1 MDIEGLALSSIHLV
15 TRSIDSFVQ
24 ADAELAHK
32 VVASRKKIDA
42 DFQQI
47 KDRLVQRWKR
57 KGMNEEQVIDRILIA
72 NDFCHIAHHANNIGQ
87 WVLDGQRKDVQQ

>member
-1 MDIEGLALSSIHLV
+1 MGWMDVMDIEGLALSSIHLV

-32 VVASRKKIDA
+32 VVASRKTIDA

-47 KDRLVQRWKR
+47 KDR
-57 KGMNEEQVIDRILIA
+57 
-72 NDFCHIAHHANNIGQ
+72 
-87 WVLDGQRKDVQQ
+87 

>member
-1 MDIEGLALSSIHLV
+1 M
-15 TRSIDSFVQ
+15 Q

-32 VVASRKKIDA
+32 VVASRKTIDA

-57 KGMNEEQVIDRILIA
+57 KEMNEEQVIDRILIA
-72 NDFCHIAHHANNIGQ
+72 NDFAILLIMQ
-87 WVLDGQRKDVQQ
+87 II